1 MQIVSNPNCQLND
14 CFSNRI
20 NLPNNVNMDF
30 INLINEFLRIGCK
43 RRLHASVAARVFQDL
58 ELDKRHHSVAKCFE
72 ESLEI
77 VFLRALTFN
86 DASLIFLPL
95 LDTEEVNFKR
105 IEELRNK
112 LCISE
117 QNNLFLAICDP
128 SSNILY
134 YQLTPNL

>member
-1 MQIVSNPNCQLND
+1 MFLDPHKTMLTFFKND
-14 CFSNRI
+14 IF
-20 NLPNNVNMDF
+20 
-30 INLINEFLRIGCK
+30 
-43 RRLHASVAARVFQDL
+43 
-58 ELDKRHHSVAKCFE
+58 LDKRHHSVAKCFE

-117 QNNLFLAICDP
+117 QNK
-128 SSNILY
+128 
-134 YQLTPNL
+134 